1 MTSGRIPG
9 AWESRHIAA
18 FTSPR
23 RDEADLVHLC
33 KITNSL
39 INRGIGQDQVLRDAV
54 AHLLEGA
61 RILLNA
67 EWGPRLD
74 MGSTD
79 QLLIDMAQRIHYD
92 MNLGKFE

>member
-1 MTSGRIPG
+1 VTGNRIPG
-9 AWESRHIAA
+9 AWETRHITA
-18 FTSPR
+18 FTAPR
-23 RDEADLVHLC
+23 RDEADLVQLC

-39 INRGIGQDQVLRDAV
+39 INRGMGQDQVLREAV

-74 MGSTD
+74 MGSVD
-79 QLLIDMAQRIHYD
+79 QMLLDMAQRIHYD
-92 MNLGKFE
+92 MNLGTFE